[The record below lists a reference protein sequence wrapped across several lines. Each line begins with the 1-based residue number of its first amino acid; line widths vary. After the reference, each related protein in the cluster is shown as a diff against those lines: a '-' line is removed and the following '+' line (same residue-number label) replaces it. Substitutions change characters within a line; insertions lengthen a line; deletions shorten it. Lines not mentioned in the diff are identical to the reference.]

1 MKTLMTR
8 EEYDCRIQA
17 LSVEQKKQLQV
28 IRDRREDK
36 LRDQRNVM
44 LRVTMT
50 FLGVSIPLCSKEG
63 YCHLMKTA
71 IASACITTFMLFI
84 AQRKLTRQMGETIYK
99 YPLLANKS
107 DRIDSTTKLYE
118 EICIKCWWVP
128 FFITV
133 GSCLL
138 AVFY

>member
-1 MKTLMTR
+1 MTR
-8 EEYDCRIQA
+8 EEYNCKIQS
-17 LSVEQKKQLQV
+17 LPIEQKEQLQSM
-28 IRDRREDK
+28 RDKREDK

-63 YCHLMKTA
+63 YSHLMRTA
-71 IASACITTFMLFI
+71 IASACITTFMLFF
-84 AQRKLTRQMGETIYK
+84 AQRKLTRQMGEIIHK
-99 YPLLANKS
+99 YPLVVNKC
-107 DRIDSTTKLYE
+107 DRIDATTKFYE
-118 EICIKCWWVP
+118 EICINCWWIP
-128 FFITV
+128 FLITV